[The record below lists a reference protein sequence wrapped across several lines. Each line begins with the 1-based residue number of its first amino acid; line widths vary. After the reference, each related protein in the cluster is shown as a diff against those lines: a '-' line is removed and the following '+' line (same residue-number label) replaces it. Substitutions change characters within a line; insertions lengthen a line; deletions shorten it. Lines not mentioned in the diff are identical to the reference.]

1 MSEGLLYGVGIGPGD
16 SELLTLKALRILK
29 ENRVLAVP
37 QTKGEKNTALDIVSN
52 VIDISVK
59 EILYIDF
66 PMTADERILAESHKK
81 SADLICG
88 YLKKGENVVFISI
101 GDISI
106 YSTFG
111 YINNIIKYLGFKTV
125 MVPGIPSFCAVSS
138 ALGISL
144 TDMKKPV
151 HIIPAVHGGIEESIK
166 LDGTKV
172 FMKSGSSAVELKNT
186 VNEKGISE
194 KAYAVTDCG
203 LDTEKIFYDVND
215 ITDKLG
221 YFTTFIVK
229 D

>member
-16 SELLTLKALRILK
+16 SELLTLKALKILK

-37 QTKGEKNTALDIVSN
+37 QTKGENNTALDIVSQ
-52 VIDISVK
+52 VIDISDK
-59 EILYIDF
+59 EILYINF
-66 PMTADERILAESHKK
+66 PMTTDKELLKESHKK
-81 SADLICG
+81 SAQLISS
-88 YLKKGENVVFISI
+88 YLNKGENVVFISL

-111 YINNIIKYLGFKTV
+111 YINSIIKDMGYKTV
-125 MVPGIPSFCAVSS
+125 MIPGIPSFCAVSS
-138 ALGISL
+138 ALGISI
-144 TDMKKPV
+144 TDMKKPI
-151 HIIPAVHGGIEESIK
+151 HIIPAVHGDIEESIK

-172 FMKSGSSAVELKNT
+172 FMKSGSSAEDLKKSIQ
-186 VNEKGISE
+186 EKGLNE

-203 LDTEKIFYDVND
+203 FDTEKIFYNVND

>member
-16 SELLTLKALRILK
+16 SELITLKALRILK
-29 ENRVLAVP
+29 ENKVLAVP

-52 VIDISVK
+52 ALDISDK
-59 EILYIDF
+59 EILYINF
-66 PMTADERILAESHKK
+66 PMTTDKELLKESHKK
-81 SADLICG
+81 SAKLIIS
-88 YLKKGENVVFISI
+88 YLEKGENVVFISL

-111 YINNIIKYLGFKTV
+111 YINNIIKDMGYKTV

-151 HIIPAVHGGIEESIK
+151 HIIPAVHGNIEESIK

-172 FMKSGSSAVELKNT
+172 FMKSGSSAEDLKKAVHENGL
-186 VNEKGISE
+186 VE

-203 LDTEKIFYDVND
+203 FDTEKIFYDVND